1 MIVWVRNFMES
12 WAARIF
18 FALLVAMF
26 VLWGIS
32 NVFNLPTGN
41 GAVAVV
47 GGKAVSLD
55 AVQADYQ
62 RLLNQAQQ
70 QGQQPDKMQRQQIAM
85 QALDNVVRSQV
96 LRQAATDYGIGTPNA
111 AVKQVLDGIP
121 AFQDNGVFSAAKF
134 SQVVQNNN
142 LSEMEFIAQ
151 IRDQLISQQLLA
163 PIFTGAAAPKSM
175 VTQIFALL
183 SAQRVAD
190 SVSISTSAQPL
201 PAAPSDAVLQRF
213 WQNHA
218 SLFTAPEYRKIQ
230 VVILSP
236 ALLAPQ
242 EQVPASQIDAGLTQA
257 AANPATPPTRS
268 ADVLLVQDLSDL
280 SHLQKIW
287 QQGASWAHMQQLA
300 SHYNAQAL
308 PLAPMS
314 KDQIPVPALADAL
327 FNAQA
332 GEVVGPVA
340 GTNGMYLFKVTGIY
354 PTPSQIRAQVVQAL
368 QLQMAQADV
377 AKNVDALQDALAG
390 QTPLNQ
396 LPGNLGLVAV
406 EGTLDANG
414 MTPDGTPAPL
424 PGGDD
429 LRNSIIKAAFAASK
443 GQSAQLQNG
452 PNGSYYAL
460 SVEDVI
466 SPSLTPFAQ
475 IKARVLSVWQ
485 HVQQAREAEVIAANM
500 MHAINTGTS
509 FAQAAKAAGLSI
521 TQSQG
526 YTRQAQ
532 PQDKPANFVPVLFS
546 LKTGEATMLS
556 NKNGFLVA
564 QFTNIIHPTP
574 QSNPDLYTQL
584 QQSLD
589 KSEQD
594 DLGSAFLEGL
604 QDKYKVRVNEK
615 LLMQIYQ

>member
-1 MIVWVRNFMES
+1 MIVGVRNFMES
-12 WAARIF
+12 WVARIF

-47 GGKAVSLD
+47 AGKAVSLD
-55 AVQADYQ
+55 AVQTEYQ
-62 RLLNQAQQ
+62 RLLNQVQQ
-70 QGQQPDKMQRQQIAM
+70 QGQQPDKAQRQQVAM

-96 LRQAATDYGIGTPNA
+96 LRQAASDYGIGAPNA

-142 LSEMEFIAQ
+142 LSEMGFIGQ

-163 PIFTGAAAPKSM
+163 PMISGAAAPHSM

-183 SAQRVAD
+183 SAQRVAN
-190 SVSISTSAQPL
+190 SVSISTPTQPL
-201 PAAPSDAVLQRF
+201 PAAPSDAVLQRY
-213 WQNHA
+213 WRNHA

-242 EQVPASQIDAGLTQA
+242 EQVPASQIEAGLTQA
-257 AANPATPPTRS
+257 TANPTTPPTRS

-300 SHYNAQAL
+300 AHYNAQAM
-308 PLAPMS
+308 PLAQMS
-314 KDQIPVPALADAL
+314 KDQIPVPSLADAL

-332 GEVVGPVA
+332 GEIVGPVA

-406 EGTLDANG
+406 EGTLDAG
-414 MTPDGTPAPL
+414 GLRPEGTPAPI

-429 LRNSIIKAAFAASK
+429 LRNTIIKTAFDTPV
-443 GQSAQLQNG
+443 GQPAQLQTG
-452 PNGSYYAL
+452 PDGSYYA
-460 SVEDVI
+460 VDVQAI
-466 SPSLTPFAQ
+466 TPPSLMPFAQ
-475 IKARVLSVWQ
+475 IKGRVLSAW
-485 HVQQAREAEVIAANM
+485 QQAQQVREAEVIAANM
-500 MHAINTGTS
+500 MHAVNTGTS
-509 FAQAAKAAGLSI
+509 FTQAAKAAGLFI
-521 TQSQG
+521 TKTQG
-526 YTRQAQ
+526 YTRESQAQ
-532 PQDKPANFVPVLFS
+532 DQPANFVPVLFS
-546 LKTGEATMLS
+546 LKVGEATMLS
-556 NKNGFLVA
+556 NQNGFIVA
-564 QFTNIIHPTP
+564 QLANIVHPTP
-574 QSNPDLYTQL
+574 ESNPDLYTQL

-589 KSEQD
+589 KSVQD